1 MGKIIE
7 YNQKFDGDVKR
18 FIEYIY
24 VDEFQIDIGIEEI
37 ANEDLNSYIENG
49 GNFWMALDENDNL
62 LGTIGGKII
71 NNDTIEIKRMY
82 VKKECRGQGIA
93 QELLNTLERF
103 AAQNGFKYLILG
115 TYEKMERAIG
125 FYKKN
130 LFMLEDIETE
140 CHEERFFKK
149 CLA

>member
-7 YNQKFDGDVKR
+7 YKKEFDGDVKK

-37 ANEDLNSYIENG
+37 ANEDLNAYIENG
-49 GNFWMALDENDNL
+49 GNFWMALDENNNL

-71 NNDTIEIKRMY
+71 NNETIEIKRMY

-93 QELLNTLERF
+93 QELLNTLECF
-103 AAQNGFKYLILG
+103 AAENGFKYLILG
-115 TYEKMERAIG
+115 TYERMERAIG

-140 CHEERFFKK
+140 YQEERFFKK